1 MSKEG
6 LSVASGVVVML
17 AGILTVWSMTTRA
30 SIQDLAAAPTTT
42 VAATTTTAPQTVEI
56 PLPDLPGVPA
66 EVQRVLYW
74 SGKADAILYG
84 DLNGIPPAVQ
94 RVLIEYQAP
103 LMVPSDNSD
112 GASQ

>member
-30 SIQDLAAAPTTT
+30 SIQDLAAAPATT
-42 VAATTTTAPQTVEI
+42 VATTTTAQTVEI

-74 SGKADAILYG
+74 KGKADAILYG
-84 DLNGIPPAVQ
+84 DLNSIPPAVQ

-103 LMVPSDNSD
+103 LMVPTDTSD
-112 GASQ
+112 GASP

>member
-6 LSVASGVVVML
+6 LGVASGVVVML
-17 AGILTVWSMTTRA
+17 AGILTVWSMTTGTA
-30 SIQDLAAAPTTT
+30 TQEQAAPTTSL
-42 VAATTTTAPQTVEI
+42 VTTTTAAPQTVEI
-56 PLPDLPGVPA
+56 PLPDLPGVPP

-74 SGKADAILYG
+74 KGPAEAIPYG
-84 DLNGIPPAVQ
+84 ELSGIPAEVQ

-103 LMVPSDNSD
+103 LMVPTNTSD

>member
-30 SIQDLAAAPTTT
+30 SVQDLAAAPTTT
-42 VAATTTTAPQTVEI
+42 VATTTTAPQTVEI

-103 LMVPSDNSD
+103 LMVPTDAPD